1 MADADAISSEH
12 DVPAEQDD
20 GDQPAVQQEDA
31 QSRIIARIAFLNALE
46 PRAKQQ
52 HATAFSHRQA
62 TLRKKFNVRQTLVV
76 EPAMPATRAESNT
89 Y

>member
-1 MADADAISSEH
+1 MADADAISPVH

-31 QSRIIARIAFLNALE
+31 QSRITARISFLNSLE
-46 PRAKQQ
+46 REAKQQ
-52 HATAFSHRQA
+52 HATLFSHRQS

-76 EPAMPATRAESNT
+76 EPAMPVTRAESNT

>member
-1 MADADAISSEH
+1 MADADAISPGPE
-12 DVPAEQDD
+12 VPAEQDD

-31 QSRIIARIAFLNALE
+31 QSRIKARISFLNALAGKPKE
-46 PRAKQQ
+46 Q
-52 HATAFSHRQA
+52 HATAFSHRQSN
-62 TLRKKFNVRQTLVV
+62 LRKKFKVRQTQVV